1 MFLNGINNLYTF
13 ILGCCIG
20 SFINVV
26 IRRLPKNESIISP
39 RSKCFNCGYQIRW
52 FDNIPIF
59 SWILLSGKCRSCK
72 KKISLTYPLIE
83 FFTGFL
89 FILSTQSSPSLY
101 QDFQITSFFYKEF
114 LGFIF
119 VFLCLTLAILDAKYF
134 WLPDIIT
141 LIGTFIGLISSLL
154 LSITNKSLNFD
165 LIINT
170 FSGTILG
177 FLIFYS
183 LSFIGKILFKKP
195 VLGGGDAKLAA
206 LLGAWLG
213 IKGLLITIWFSFN
226 TAGIFIIIGLIFK
239 KITLNQK
246 IPFGVFL
253 VTSGLLVWH
262 FGNEKIFDFLRINL

>member
-1 MFLNGINNLYTF
+1 MFLNGISFLYTF
-13 ILGCCIG
+13 IFGCCIG

-26 IRRLPKNESIISP
+26 INRLPKNQSIITP
-39 RSKCFNCGYQIRW
+39 RSKCFKCGYQLKW

-59 SWILLSGKCRSCK
+59 SWIFLFGKCRNCK
-72 KKISLTYPLIE
+72 KNISFTYPLIE
-83 FFTGFL
+83 FATGFF
-89 FILSTQSSPSLY
+89 FILSIQSSPSIY
-101 QDFQITSFFYKEF
+101 QSIEFTSFFYKEF

-119 VFLCLTLAILDAKYF
+119 IFLCLTLAILDAKHF
-134 WLPDIIT
+134 WLPNIIT
-141 LIGTFIGLISSLL
+141 SIGTFIGLISSLL
-154 LSITNKSLNFD
+154 VSITNEFLEFN

-170 FSGTILG
+170 FSATILG

-183 LSFIGKILFKKP
+183 LSVIGKILFKKP

-213 IKGLLITIWFSFN
+213 IKGLLITIWLSFN
-226 TAGIFIIIGLIFK
+226 AAGILVIIGLILK

-262 FGNEKIFDFLRINL
+262 FGDEKIFEFLKIPL

>member
-1 MFLNGINNLYTF
+1 MFLNGMYLLYIF

-26 IRRLPKNESIISP
+26 ITRMPKNESIISP
-39 RSKCFNCGYQIRW
+39 RSKCFNCGYKIRW

-59 SWILLSGKCRSCK
+59 SWILLSGKCRNCRK
-72 KKISLTYPLIE
+72 RISITYPLIE
-83 FFTGFL
+83 FFTGFF

-101 QDFQITSFFYKEF
+101 QEIQFKSFFFRDF

-119 VFLCLTLAILDAKYF
+119 IFLCITLAILDAKHF
-134 WLPDIIT
+134 WLPNIIT
-141 LIGTFIGLISSLL
+141 YIGTFIGLISSTIVKI
-154 LSITNKSLNFD
+154 SHEFIEFH

-170 FSGTILG
+170 FSATILG

-183 LSFIGKILFKKP
+183 LSVMGKFLFKKP
-195 VLGGGDAKLAA
+195 VLGGGDAKLSA

-213 IKGLLITIWFSFN
+213 IKGLLITIWLSFN
-226 TAGIFIIIGLIFK
+226 AAGIFVIIGLILK

-253 VTSGLLVWH
+253 VASGLIVWH
-262 FGNEKIFDFLRINL
+262 FGDEKIFELLKIPL

>member
-1 MFLNGINNLYTF
+1 MFLNGMYFLYIF

-26 IRRLPKNESIISP
+26 ITRMPKNESIISP
-39 RSKCFNCGYQIRW
+39 RSKCFNCGYKIRW

-59 SWILLSGKCRSCK
+59 SWILLSGKCRNCRK
-72 KKISLTYPLIE
+72 RISITYPLIE
-83 FFTGFL
+83 FFTGFF

-101 QDFQITSFFYKEF
+101 QEIQFKSFFFLDF

-119 VFLCLTLAILDAKYF
+119 IFLCITLAILDAKHF
-134 WLPDIIT
+134 WLPNIIT
-141 LIGTFIGLISSLL
+141 YIGTFIGLISSTIVKI
-154 LSITNKSLNFD
+154 SHEFIEFN

-170 FSGTILG
+170 FSATILG

-183 LSFIGKILFKKP
+183 LSVMGKFLFKKP
-195 VLGGGDAKLAA
+195 VLGGGDAKLSA

-213 IKGLLITIWFSFN
+213 IKGLLITIWLSFN
-226 TAGIFIIIGLIFK
+226 AAGIFVIIGLILK

-253 VTSGLLVWH
+253 VASGLIVWH
-262 FGNEKIFDFLRINL
+262 FGDEKIFEFLKIPL

>member
-1 MFLNGINNLYTF
+1 MFLNGIGFLYTF
-13 ILGCCIG
+13 IFGCCIG

-26 IRRLPKNESIISP
+26 INRLPKNQSIITP
-39 RSKCFNCGYQIRW
+39 RSKCFNCGYQINW

-59 SWILLSGKCRSCK
+59 SWIFLLGKCRNCK
-72 KKISLTYPLIE
+72 KNISLTYPLIE
-83 FFTGFL
+83 LATGFF
-89 FILSTQSSPSLY
+89 FILSIQSSPSIY
-101 QDFQITSFFYKEF
+101 QDIQFTSSFYKEF

-119 VFLCLTLAILDAKYF
+119 IFLCLTLGILDAKYF
-134 WLPDIIT
+134 WLPNIIT
-141 LIGTFIGLISSLL
+141 SIGTFIGLISSLL
-154 LSITNKSLNFD
+154 VSITNEFLEFN

-170 FSGTILG
+170 FSATILG

-183 LSFIGKILFKKP
+183 LSVIGKILFKKP

-213 IKGLLITIWFSFN
+213 IKGLLITIWLSFN
-226 TAGIFIIIGLIFK
+226 AAGIFVIIGLILK

-262 FGNEKIFDFLRINL
+262 FGDEKIFEFLKIPL

>member
-1 MFLNGINNLYTF
+1 MTVIFLYIFT
-13 ILGCCIG
+13 LGCCIG
-20 SFINVV
+20 SFINVLV
-26 IRRLPKNESIISP
+26 NRLPRGESIISP
-39 RSKCFNCGYQIRW
+39 RSKCTTCGHKIRW
-52 FDNIPIF
+52 YDNIPLI
-59 SWILLSGKCRSCK
+59 SWVNLYGKCRNCK
-72 KKISLTYPLIE
+72 APISLFYPFVELI
-83 FFTGFL
+83 TGFFFL
-89 FILSTQSSPSLY
+89 LSIQSSPSIY
-101 QDFQITSFFYKEF
+101 QNIQFTSFFHKEF

-165 LIINT
+165 LTINT
-170 FSGTILG
+170 FSGAIVG

-183 LSFIGKILFKKP
+183 LSFIGKFLFNKP

-226 TAGIFIIIGLIFK
+226 TAGIFVIIGLIFK

-262 FGNEKIFDFLRINL
+262 FGNEKIFEFLKIPL

>member
-1 MFLNGINNLYTF
+1 MFLNGMYLLYIF

-26 IRRLPKNESIISP
+26 ITRMPKNESIISP
-39 RSKCFNCGYQIRW
+39 RSKCFNCGYKIRW

-59 SWILLSGKCRSCK
+59 SWILLSGKCRNCRK
-72 KKISLTYPLIE
+72 QISITYPLIE
-83 FFTGFL
+83 FFTGFF

-101 QDFQITSFFYKEF
+101 QEIQFKSFFFRDF

-119 VFLCLTLAILDAKYF
+119 IFLCITLAILDAKHF
-134 WLPDIIT
+134 WLPNIIT
-141 LIGTFIGLISSLL
+141 LSGTIIALISSIIVSL
-154 LSITNKSLNFD
+154 TNSFIEFD
-165 LIINT
+165 LIINS
-170 FSGTILG
+170 FSAALIG

-183 LSFIGKILFKKP
+183 LSVIGKALFKKP
-195 VLGGGDAKLAA
+195 VLGGGDAKLCA

-213 IKGLLITIWFSFN
+213 IKGLLITIWLSFN
-226 TAGIFIIIGLIFK
+226 TAGIYIIIGLIFK

-253 VTSGLLVWH
+253 VSSGLLVWH
-262 FGNEKIFDFLRINL
+262 FGNEKIFEFLKIPL

>member
-1 MFLNGINNLYTF
+1 MFLNGMYLLYIF

-26 IRRLPKNESIISP
+26 ITRMPKNESIISP
-39 RSKCFNCGYQIRW
+39 RSKCFNCGYKIRW

-59 SWILLSGKCRSCK
+59 SWILLSGKCRNCRK
-72 KKISLTYPLIE
+72 RISITYPLIE
-83 FFTGFL
+83 FFTGFF

-154 LSITNKSLNFD
+154 ISITNKSLNFD

-183 LSFIGKILFKKP
+183 LSFIGKFLFNKP

-226 TAGIFIIIGLIFK
+226 TAGIFVIIGLIFK

-253 VTSGLLVWH
+253 VSSGLLVWH
-262 FGNEKIFDFLRINL
+262 FGNEKIFEFLKIPL

>member
-26 IRRLPKNESIISP
+26 IYRLPKNKSIIFP
-39 RSKCFNCGYQIRW
+39 RSKCFNCGYQLRW

-59 SWILLSGKCRSCK
+59 SWILLLGKCRSCK
-72 KKISLTYPLIE
+72 KRISFTYPLIE
-83 FFTGFL
+83 FFTGFF

-101 QDFQITSFFYKEF
+101 QDIQFTSFFDKDF

-119 VFLCLTLAILDAKYF
+119 IFLSLTLAILDAKHF
-134 WLPDIIT
+134 WLPNIIT
-141 LIGTFIGLISSLL
+141 YIGTSIGLISSIIVS
-154 LSITNKSLNFD
+154 LSNQFIEIN

-170 FSGTILG
+170 FSATIIG

-183 LSFIGKILFKKP
+183 LSVIGKFLFKKP
-195 VLGGGDAKLAA
+195 VLGGGDAKLSA

-213 IKGLLITIWFSFN
+213 IKGLLITIWLSFN
-226 TAGIFIIIGLIFK
+226 AAGIFVIIGLILK
-239 KITLNQK
+239 KITLKQK

-262 FGNEKIFDFLRINL
+262 FGNEKIFEFLKIPL

>member
-13 ILGCCIG
+13 ILGCCFG

-26 IRRLPKNESIISP
+26 IKRLPKNESIVSP

-59 SWILLSGKCRSCK
+59 SWILLSGKCRNCK

-83 FFTGFL
+83 FFTGFF

-101 QDFQITSFFYKEF
+101 QDFQITPFFYKEF

-119 VFLCLTLAILDAKYF
+119 VFICLTLAILDAKYF

-141 LIGTFIGLISSLL
+141 SIGTFVGLISSLL
-154 LSITNKSLNFD
+154 LSITYKLLNLN

-170 FSGTILG
+170 FSATILG

-183 LSFIGKILFKKP
+183 LSVIGKFLFKKP

-213 IKGLLITIWFSFN
+213 IKGLLITIWLSFN
-226 TAGIFIIIGLIFK
+226 TAGLFVIIGLLLK
-239 KITLNQK
+239 KISLNQK

-253 VTSGLLVWH
+253 VSSGFLVWH
-262 FGNEKIFDFLRINL
+262 FGNDKIFEFLKIPL